1 MDGCDSGDGGMEC
14 GRERF
19 LDPGGRIQPKTF
31 HVFYLLSVLGN
42 ICLQIFFTI
51 SVSDLEISVNRYF
64 KTDIFLCYT
73 LSVYKDYKKQINSRR
88 KTDIVQK
95 KDGPCHI
102 APVRHRRSIRNSKK
116 NIRFLFYVEQ
126 RHSLRLPRLNST

>member
-1 MDGCDSGDGGMEC
+1 MVATAAMEEWSVDG
-14 GRERF
+14 ERF

-42 ICLQIFFTI
+42 ICIQIFFTI
-51 SVSDLEISVNRYF
+51 SVSDLGISVNRYF

-88 KTDIVQK
+88 KTDIVK
-95 KDGPCHI
+95 KKMVRVASPRYNTDGPSET
-102 APVRHRRSIRNSKK
+102 RKK
-116 NIRFLFYVEQ
+116 IYVFCFM
-126 RHSLRLPRLNST
+126 SNKDTA